1 MAGGTRGTRRGNQHR
16 GAIVTKPRVGFI
28 GLGVMGAPM
37 AGHLAAAG
45 YHLPV
50 LDVNPAAA
58 AAVAAAHPG
67 ITVAATPRAV
77 ALAADVVVTML
88 PSGAFVRDVALGDD
102 GLIEGFSPGA
112 LLLDTSSCEPWLT
125 LETAAA
131 LAKSGVD
138 VVDAPVSGARK
149 GAEEAALV
157 FMVGG
162 EPGPVARVAPLLDVL
177 GARRFHLGPVGA
189 GHAMKCINN
198 MVTAMTLMATA
209 EGLTIGRS
217 YGLDPDVMT
226 DVLNASTG
234 MSWISQTHIKQRIT
248 SRTFDDPFKLALM
261 TKDVSIALDLATRKS
276 VPAPL
281 ASRGRELWQAAA
293 AAAAEGAS
301 ISEMVR
307 WVERNAGVEISREA
321 TT

>member
-1 MAGGTRGTRRGNQHR
+1 
-16 GAIVTKPRVGFI
+16 VGFI

-45 YHLPV
+45 YQLTV
-50 LDVNPAAA
+50 LDAARAAA
-58 AAVAAAHPG
+58 EAVASVHPG
-67 ITVAATPRAV
+67 VAIATTPRELAS
-77 ALAADVVVTML
+77 AADIVITML
-88 PSGAFVRDVALGDD
+88 PSGAFVQQVALGEE
-102 GLIEGFSPGA
+102 GLIGALAPGA
-112 LLLDTSSCEPWLT
+112 VLLDTSSCEPWLT

-131 LAKSGVD
+131 LAEVGVD
-138 VVDAPVSGARK
+138 MVDAPVSGARK

-162 EPGPVARVAPLLDVL
+162 APDAVARVTPLLDVL

-198 MVTAMTLMATA
+198 MITAMTFMATA
-209 EGLTIGRS
+209 EGLTIGRR

-226 DVLNASTG
+226 DVLNVSTG

-261 TKDVSIALDLATRKS
+261 AKDVGIALDLAKRKGL
-276 VPAPL
+276 PAPL
-281 ASRGRELWQAAA
+281 ASRGRELWQQAARAAA
-293 AAAAEGAS
+293 DGAS

-307 WVERNAGVEISREA
+307 WVEQMADTEISREGLA
-321 TT
+321 